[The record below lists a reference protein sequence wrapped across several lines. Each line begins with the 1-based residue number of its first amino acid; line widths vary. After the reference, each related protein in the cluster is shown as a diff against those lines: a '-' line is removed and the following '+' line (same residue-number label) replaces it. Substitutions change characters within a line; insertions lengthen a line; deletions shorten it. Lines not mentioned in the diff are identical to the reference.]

1 MQNMEE
7 SLYEKMR
14 DKVRFNI
21 ELKATYSIKGQATQH
36 QECLITNLSSSGAT
50 ACFPRTASLSN
61 GAVIAI
67 DIAIPNTIMRIS
79 TEAKI
84 MWTKQHFNELM
95 RGIKFTAILSDTMI
109 RQLTK
114 KTP

>member
-7 SLYEKMR
+7 SFYEKMR

-21 ELKATYSIKGQATQH
+21 ELKATYSIRGQATQN

-50 ACFPRTASLSN
+50 ARFSCNESLKR

-67 DIAIPNTIMRIS
+67 DIATPNTIMHIA

-84 MWTKQHFNELM
+84 MWVKQHFNDLM
-95 RGIKFTAILSDTMI
+95 SGVKFTAILSDTLI

-114 KTP
+114 KTS